1 MAKTKITNNHLM
13 LYKCYDHSILWNVIF
28 SLPSWKG
35 EEEKIA
41 IIYFSFLLTQFK
53 INKRLYF
60 ELTLL

>member
-1 MAKTKITNNHLM
+1 M

-28 SLPSWKG
+28 SSPNWKG